1 MKNTESRVAFSGD
14 DWDRYINPERDLIK
28 KLDSL
33 IERDPSE
40 KAIKA
45 LDDLLIK
52 ARNINLERD
61 PLVYLDLEIKVQEIL
76 SRRDAHPDFFD
87 EYSNFFEEMKFTKED
102 FIEVENELIYTYNKL
117 KPYVDDPGLKA
128 RKKRNKKLIIL
139 VIIIAWLG
147 TNLIVH
153 LFSD

>member
-40 KAIKA
+40 KAIKD

-76 SRRDAHPDFFD
+76 SRRDAHPYFFD
-87 EYSNFFEEMKFTKED
+87 KYSNFFKEMKFTKED